1 MQLLTQYVMRALILW
16 VFIGFG
22 SPVLCQESAEKEL
35 TLRKSVYFG
44 GGSYIISQ
52 DQILEIKEFIE
63 SVDNIKNYQ
72 ITISGHT
79 DNIGGKEFNEWLS
92 HMRSEKVK
100 ENILELDVPEELIFI
115 KKFGQDN
122 PLYDNEKHEGR
133 ARNRR
138 VDILLSPIVF

>member
-1 MQLLTQYVMRALILW
+1 MRILTLW
-16 VFIGFG
+16 AIIGFVN
-22 SPVLCQESAEKEL
+22 PVLSQESVAKEE

-44 GGSYIISQ
+44 GGSYSISQ
-52 DQILEIKEFIE
+52 DQITEIKEFFD

-79 DNIGGKEFNEWLS
+79 DNIGGKEYNEWLS
-92 HMRSEKVK
+92 HMRSQMVK
-100 ENILELDVPEELIFI
+100 ENIIKLDVPEELIFI

-133 ARNRR
+133 LRNRR
-138 VDILLSPIVF
+138 VDIILSPIVF